1 MEVSAAICLVGV
13 VAHICRIGD
22 VEGRVQQTTPRAVM
36 ENTLNSMRTCSSA
49 RRRREA
55 ANLRQ
60 LRNADIEDLD
70 DFHEADDGLDLDV
83 EGAAVPHLALNNISK
98 IEGLRS
104 CEFLN
109 KLDLTVYP
117 VDFNTG
123 GELITPSLCSISRG
137 VLHTRQPSESNSET
151 GLREYAAT
159 STRRQGDPPPQGAA
173 AVSRS
178 TTVPHMKREMY
189 MEMAEQEE
197 EARRCENQPKER
209 STKAEHETEHEE
221 VLRKD
226 RLQEMDPFSSA
237 TKTNG
242 HIHPSYV
249 FVVAKNKVLRLN
261 FSEFVRLDAGTATCA
276 ALQLYRE
283 DQGKKLKKGKVANKK
298 KTT

>member
-1 MEVSAAICLVGV
+1 MRPEKMAREQL
-13 VAHICRIGD
+13 HRDGD
-22 VEGRVQQTTPRAVM
+22 AK
-36 ENTLNSMRTCSSA
+36 
-49 RRRREA
+49 
-55 ANLRQ
+55 
-60 LRNADIEDLD
+60 
-70 DFHEADDGLDLDV
+70 

-197 EARRCENQPKER
+197 EEARRCENQPKER

-261 FSEFVRLDAGTATCA
+261 FSEFVRLDAGTGKAKITGTLRLTLSKA
-276 ALQLYRE
+276 QVAPTQQLRVQLCSYT
-283 DQGKKLKKGKVANKK
+283 V
-298 KTT
+298 KTKERS

>member
-1 MEVSAAICLVGV
+1 
-13 VAHICRIGD
+13 
-22 VEGRVQQTTPRAVM
+22 
-36 ENTLNSMRTCSSA
+36 
-49 RRRREA
+49 
-55 ANLRQ
+55 
-60 LRNADIEDLD
+60 
-70 DFHEADDGLDLDV
+70 
-83 EGAAVPHLALNNISK
+83 
-98 IEGLRS
+98 
-104 CEFLN
+104 
-109 KLDLTVYP
+109 
-117 VDFNTG
+117 
-123 GELITPSLCSISRG
+123 
-137 VLHTRQPSESNSET
+137 
-151 GLREYAAT
+151 
-159 STRRQGDPPPQGAA
+159 
-173 AVSRS
+173 
-178 TTVPHMKREMY
+178 MKREMY
-189 MEMAEQEE
+189 MEMAEQEEE

-261 FSEFVRLDAGTATCA
+261 FSEFVRLDAGTAATCA